1 MIINRVTLLGHKD
14 HGKSTLI
21 GSMLI
26 TTGSVSEERVA
37 EAKSQSKKLGRKFE
51 PGFILDSFSEER
63 RGGLTID
70 TSRAQV
76 KYRDSAFEFI
86 DVPGHEELIKNMISG
101 ASYAKFALLIVSANK
116 DEGIRPQTKRHIY
129 LSRMLGIGKLI
140 VAVNKMDTVD
150 YSKDRFE
157 RIRAELSEFLE
168 KIGVNSKAVNF
179 VPISAYGS
187 DNLTKKSANLKWYKG
202 KPLLELMREMAKQKD
217 YGPSD
222 ESMRV
227 ILQGSM
233 PHESD
238 SLLIGNVAS
247 GTIKVG
253 SWVKVLPI
261 NKVSKVTALFVK
273 GAKKKSANVSENVA
287 IKLANPI
294 TDDSKGG
301 VVYDASFKSGKN
313 TRNIGALVFIV
324 KKIKGPVRVKF
335 NGIELSGNV
344 SVKRIIDTTTG
355 SEMGPRSAQQLNA
368 AVVDIKLNKDIPA
381 EPFTSSRE
389 LGRFVLYQGDKF
401 SGIGI
406 ITSVGKR

>member
-1 MIINRVTLLGHKD
+1 MIINKVTLLGHKD

-26 TTGSVSEERVA
+26 TTGSVSEERIA
-37 EAKSQSKKLGRKFE
+37 EAKNQSRKLGRKFE

-63 RGGLTID
+63 KGGLTID

-129 LSRMLGIGKLI
+129 LSRMLGIDKLI
-140 VAVNKMDTVD
+140 VAVNKMDTVG

-157 RIRAELSEFLE
+157 RIRKELGEFLE
-168 KIGVNSKAVNF
+168 KIGVESKSVQF

-187 DNLTKKSANLKWYKG
+187 ENLTKKSQNIKWYKG
-202 KPLLELMREMAKQKD
+202 KPLLELMREMAKKKD
-217 YGPSD
+217 FGFSD
-222 ESMRV
+222 GNMRV

-233 PHESD
+233 PHEQD

-253 SWVKVLPI
+253 GKIKILPA
-261 NKVSKVTALFVK
+261 NFYSKVTALFVK
-273 GAKKKSANVSENVA
+273 GVRKKSANVSENVA
-287 IKLANPI
+287 IKLSKPAMR
-294 TDDSKGG
+294 DSKGA
-301 VVYDASFKSGKN
+301 VVYDESFKGARN
-313 TRNIGALVFIV
+313 TKSISALVFIV
-324 KKIKGPVRVKF
+324 KKIKGQVRIKF

-344 SVKRIIDTTTG
+344 RINKMIDTTTG
-355 SEMGPRSAQQLNA
+355 TEMGPRGAQQLNA
-368 AVVDIKLNKDIPA
+368 AVVDIKLNRDIPA

-389 LGRFVLYQGDKF
+389 LGRFVIYQGDKF

-406 ITSVGKR
+406 INSVGKR

>member
-26 TTGSVSEERVA
+26 TTRSVSEERIA

-63 RGGLTID
+63 KGGLTID

-129 LSRMLGIGKLI
+129 LSRMLGIDKLI
-140 VAVNKMDTVD
+140 VAVNKMDTVG

-157 RIRAELSEFLE
+157 RIRKELSEFLE
-168 KIGVNSKAVNF
+168 KIGVESRSVHF

-187 DNLTKKSANLKWYKG
+187 ENLSKKSPNMHWYKG
-202 KPLLELMREMAKQKD
+202 KPLLELMREMAKKKAGD
-217 YGPSD
+217 SSD
-222 ESMRV
+222 GNMRV

-233 PHESD
+233 PHEQD
-238 SLLIGNVAS
+238 SLLIGSVAS

-253 SWVKVLPI
+253 GKIKVLPI
-261 NKVSKVTALFVK
+261 NFNSKVAALFVK
-273 GAKKKSANVSENVA
+273 GVKKKTANVSENVA
-287 IKLANPI
+287 IKLVRQV
-294 TDDSKGG
+294 TGDSKGS
-301 VVYDASFKSGKN
+301 VVYDAAFKGAKN

-324 KKIKGPVRVKF
+324 KKIKGQVRIKF
-335 NGIELSGNV
+335 NGIELSGKVGIN
-344 SVKRIIDTTTG
+344 KLIDTTTG
-355 SEMGPRSAQQLNA
+355 FEIGPRSAQQLNA
-368 AVVDIKLNKDIPA
+368 AIVDIKLDRDIPA

-389 LGRFVLYQGDKF
+389 LGRFVIYQGDKF

-406 ITSVGKR
+406 INSVGKR

>member
-1 MIINRVTLLGHKD
+1 MIINRATLLGHKD

-26 TTGSVSEERVA
+26 TTGSVSEERIA
-37 EAKSQSKKLGRKFE
+37 EAKNQSRKLGRKFE

-157 RIRAELSEFLE
+157 RIKAELSEFLE

-222 ESMRV
+222 GSMRV

-253 SWVKVLPI
+253 SRVKVLPI

-273 GAKKKSANVSENVA
+273 GVKKKSANVSENVA

-301 VVYDASFKSGKN
+301 VVYDTSFKSGKN
-313 TRNIGALVFIV
+313 TKNIGALVFIV

-355 SEMGPRSAQQLNA
+355 SEMDPRSAQQLNA